1 MHSSNVSTHGMA
13 VAPHHLASQSALAIL
28 REGGSAIEAMVAAAA
43 AIAVVYPHMNGL
55 GGDGFWLIVPPEGDP
70 IAIDASGA
78 AGSLATLEAYA
89 GQRHIPHRGPAGRAD
104 RRRHRQRLG
113 RGACVF
119 HGLNRPRA
127 AGGPPAGRCRLGYAE
142 DGIPV
147 TASQAH
153 ATASK
158 LEELRHQPGFSETW
172 LVAGEA
178 PRPGSRFRQPAL
190 AGTLRMLA
198 SDGLDSFYRGPL
210 AERLA
215 QGMAALGMPITLGD
229 LQAHRARR
237 PGPLTLQH
245 QQGTLWN
252 LAPPTQ
258 GLVSLAIL
266 GITDRLNMADADDAQ
281 TVHRIV
287 EATKR
292 AFALRD
298 AHITDPRHLDVDVQ
312 ALLTPEALQ
321 PLADSIDDA
330 SASPWG
336 RGKGPGD
343 TVWMGVVDDSG
354 LAVSFIQSI
363 YHEFG
368 SGVVLPDTGIVWQ
381 NRGAAFSLDPQ
392 HLLALAPGKQP
403 FHTLNPA
410 AARLNDGRVMVY
422 GSMGGDG
429 QPQTQAALFTRYILQ
444 GVPLQESIS
453 RPRWLLGRT
462 WGQSSDSLKLEGRFP
477 PACIARLRELGH
489 DVEVLADFSEAM
501 GHAGAIV
508 RHPNGLLEGATDPRS
523 NGAAAG
529 Y

>member
-89 GQRHIPHRGPAGRAD
+89 GQRHIPHRGPQAALTVAGTVSGWDEALRISRDLTGRALPVA
-104 RRRHRQRLG
+104 RL
-113 RGACVF
+113 
-119 HGLNRPRA
+119 L
-127 AGGPPAGRCRLGYAE
+127 
-142 DGIPV
+142 
-147 TASQAH
+147 
-153 ATASK
+153 
-158 LEELRHQPGFSETW
+158 
-172 LVAGEA
+172 
-178 PRPGSRFRQPAL
+178 
-190 AGTLRMLA
+190 
-198 SDGLDSFYRGPL
+198 
-210 AERLA
+210 
-215 QGMAALGMPITLGD
+215 
-229 LQAHRARR
+229 
-237 PGPLTLQH
+237 
-245 QQGTLWN
+245 
-252 LAPPTQ
+252 
-258 GLVSLAIL
+258 
-266 GITDRLNMADADDAQ
+266 ADADDAQ

-312 ALLTPEALQ
+312 QLLTPEALQ

-336 RGKGPGD
+336 GGKGPGD
-343 TVWMGVVDDSG
+343 TVWMGVVDNSG

-462 WGQSSDSLKLEGRFP
+462 WGQSSDSLKLEGRFA